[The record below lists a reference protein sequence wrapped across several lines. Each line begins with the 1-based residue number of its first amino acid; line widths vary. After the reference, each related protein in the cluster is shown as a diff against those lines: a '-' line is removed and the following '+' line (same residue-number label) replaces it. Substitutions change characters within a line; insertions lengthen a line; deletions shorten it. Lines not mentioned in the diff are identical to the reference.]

1 MIDLHLHLDGSLN
14 PKNMLWMAEMSGV
27 KLSFTEENELKK
39 QMMVEPDCKNLG
51 DYLEKF
57 DLPLQV
63 LQTKECLEYAV

>member
-51 DYLEKF
+51 DYLEKI
-57 DLPLQV
+57 
-63 LQTKECLEYAV
+63 

>member
-39 QMMVEPDCKNLG
+39 QMMVESDCKIS
-51 DYLEKF
+51 EII
-57 DLPLQV
+57 
-63 LQTKECLEYAV
+63 